1 MISMSRVPLVPAMHR
16 LAMFSI
22 RRSGVG
28 RERLFGLYR
37 RAWARMGRFQQ
48 RVTDRGVKLE
58 CDIGDRIPEFIFHFG
73 HWEPNISY
81 WIARRLEPGRI
92 FVDVGAN
99 IGYYSLMASTIVG
112 PGGGVV
118 AVEASPRIHQR
129 LLRHVQLN
137 HLRNVRTINAAVSD
151 RSTRLTVFAGPDA
164 NSGATSTLE
173 SWRHGTPEAEVD
185 AQPLYKLLTESELQK
200 VRLIK
205 IDVEGGEA
213 PILANLVNNMD
224 RFPAD
229 VEIVVECSR
238 STDEDAWVEIFSQ
251 FSGRGFHA
259 FHIENE
265 YTAQWYLNWRAPC
278 GLKRIT
284 SLPLGQTD
292 VLFTRDVNAGC

>member
-1 MISMSRVPLVPAMHR
+1 L
-16 LAMFSI
+16 
-22 RRSGVG
+22 
-28 RERLFGLYR
+28 
-37 RAWARMGRFQQ
+37 GRFQQ

-81 WIARRLEPGRI
+81 WIARRLKPGRT

-112 PGGGVV
+112 PTGGVV

-129 LLRHVQLN
+129 LLRHIQLN
-137 HLRNVRTINAAVSD
+137 RLQNVRTVNAAVSD
-151 RSTRLTVFAGPDA
+151 RSTRLTVFSGPAA

-185 AQPLYKLLTESELQK
+185 AQPLCNLLTKFELQK

-205 IDVEGGEA
+205 IDVEGGEP
-213 PILANLVNNMD
+213 PILADLVNNID
-224 RFPAD
+224 RFPDD
-229 VEIVVECSR
+229 VEVVVECSR
-238 STDEDAWVEIFSQ
+238 STDQDAWDEILRRFAAS
-251 FSGRGFHA
+251 GFHA

-278 GLKRIT
+278 GLVRVT

-292 VLFTRDVNAGC
+292 VLFTRDASAGS